1 MADVT
6 DPFRAAARLAKTAAL
21 KTEVVSAWWGTVAS
35 VSGAEV
41 TVVLDGDDLLQVQPV
56 TANAGGPCLVGDEML
71 LQMQGRD
78 LTIVANPTAQARLA
92 AQVAT
97 LTADTGW
104 VASGVATVNAGVTI
118 SSQTFRRVGRVV
130 SFDLLL
136 VATVATTV
144 PTSGDIGNS
153 IYVVNLASGWYPTT
167 GPTQGVGSNGA
178 SGRVLSGGVTTS
190 GQMHVG
196 AVGGAGTIAVGD
208 PLRLAGTYIV

>member
-1 MADVT
+1 MAGDLTVGLDLLAAAT
-6 DPFRAAARLAKTAAL
+6 VPTKPAARLL
-21 KTEVVSAWWGTVAS
+21 WGVVAS
-35 VSGAEV
+35 AASPVQVVLENDASGTARPVSGNAS
-41 TVVLDGDDLLQVQPV
+41 GPV
-56 TANAGGPCLVGDEML
+56 AVGDRVL
-71 LQMQGRD
+71 LARQRRR

-92 AQVAT
+92 A
-97 LTADTGW
+97 DTGW
-104 VASGVATVNAGVTI
+104 VTSGVATVNSGVTI
-118 SSQTFRRVGRVV
+118 SSQSFRRVGRVV

-153 IYVVNLASGWYPTT
+153 IYMVNLASGWYPTA

-190 GQMHVG
+190 GQMYVG